1 MNTSFR
7 MTFCR
12 FCENRKYNHHE
23 KWQEIMSV
31 QGRGDVVCR
40 IAKTENKILLF
51 VNNEKDYIDQMGVLS
66 AKYNA

>member
-1 MNTSFR
+1 MKK
-7 MTFCR
+7 
-12 FCENRKYNHHE
+12 ENIIILKNG
-23 KWQEIMSV
+23 QEIMSV

>member
-1 MNTSFR
+1 MKK
-7 MTFCR
+7 
-12 FCENRKYNHHE
+12 ENIIILKNG
-23 KWQEIMSV
+23 QEIMSV

-40 IAKTENKILLF
+40 RAKTENKILLF

>member
-1 MNTSFR
+1 MKNG
-7 MTFCR
+7 
-12 FCENRKYNHHE
+12 
-23 KWQEIMSV
+23 QEIMSV